1 MKKDKTSLPDHRKDL
16 GQRGESYV
24 ADYLGQKGITIEQQ
38 NWRGLSGELDL
49 IYVHN
54 QILTFVEVRSMSST
68 WLDHTSL
75 AVSPK
80 KQRQVARCA
89 DEYIRKRVSHLP
101 IYQGIRFDVV
111 GLLWQDN
118 QVHLDYIE
126 DAFESPWA
134 F

>member
-1 MKKDKTSLPDHRKDL
+1 MTKNKTSFPDHRKDL
-16 GQRGESYV
+16 GQRSESYV
-24 ADYLGQKGITIEQQ
+24 VDYLGQKGITIEQK

-49 IYVHN
+49 IYLHDH
-54 QILTFVEVRSMSST
+54 ILTFVEVRSMSST

-80 KQRQVARCA
+80 IQRQVARCA

-101 IYQGIRFDVV
+101 SYQGIRFDVV